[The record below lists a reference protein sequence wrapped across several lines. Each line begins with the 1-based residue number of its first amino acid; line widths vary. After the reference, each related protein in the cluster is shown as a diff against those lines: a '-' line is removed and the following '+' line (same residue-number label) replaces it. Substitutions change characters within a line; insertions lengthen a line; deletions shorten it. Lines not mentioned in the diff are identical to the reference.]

1 MPYITQ
7 DRRAFIANGGIAEGA
22 GELNYAIT
30 KLIIAYV
37 SRHNNY
43 QGMNDVIG
51 ALEAAKQEFYARWV
65 RPYEDYKIA
74 VNGDVYPTGES

>member
-1 MPYITQ
+1 MPYITK
-7 DRRAFIANGGIAEGA
+7 DRRQFLANGDIAAGS

-30 KLIIAYV
+30 TLIIAYV
-37 SRHNNY
+37 SLHNNY

-51 ALEAAKQEFYARWV
+51 ALEGAKLEFYARWV